1 MLKRLLVTG
10 LVVGFGLVALGQPL
24 EVWLS
29 VTFAESFNEA
39 IREMVLE
46 WSKKTGVE
54 VNLIL
59 LPDKIFNEK
68 LINAIET
75 RITPDITLVTEF
87 GDALAYEAG
96 LLVPL
101 DDLVERLGRE
111 DFWPQALEVMY
122 LPDPATGEMHIWAL
136 PIIMEP
142 FYWHIRTDLLKAAG
156 IEIPEYPT
164 WEWLIN
170 AAYKVN
176 RPPHRYGLGIGF
188 GVGWDTPTTLYFLVA
203 LYGGGF
209 VTEIS
214 PTGADIFNTEPTWR
228 LFADLKKWWKDKLIP
243 PDAIAWADIDNN
255 LAFMEGRV
263 MCIFNPTTVLA
274 TMVRTNHILLPGTGV
289 VNIPPVIEA
298 KESILVFRSTP
309 EREALAKD
317 LLYYILSD
325 KERLRVEICDKAAM
339 YGMPIFKS
347 QGEIMSE
354 KIRAREGV
362 YQYALHDLVE
372 PIRRGEFY
380 MWCNTVPFPY
390 GKAHPAWE
398 AITGAHTEWN
408 RFMTKLLLEDADPKV
423 VAAEMAAW
431 MNSILAKW
439 AK

>member
-1 MLKRLLVTG
+1 MKRLIVVG
-10 LVVGFGLVALGQPL
+10 IVVGFGIMVWAQPL

-29 VTFAESFNEA
+29 ITFAEDFNEA
-39 IREMVLE
+39 IRTLVLE
-46 WSKKTGVE
+46 WAQKTGNE
-54 VNLIL
+54 VNFVM

-75 RITPDITLVTEF
+75 RVTPDITLVTEY
-87 GDALAYEAG
+87 GDALAWAAG
-96 LLVPL
+96 LLAPL
-101 DDLVERLGRE
+101 DDLVFRLGIS
-111 DFWPQALEVMY
+111 DFWPEALGVMA
-122 LPDPATGEMHIWAL
+122 LPDPATGEWHIWGL

-142 FYWHIRTDLLKAAG
+142 FYWHIRIDLLEKAG

-164 WEWLIN
+164 WEWLLD

-176 RPPHRYGLGIGF
+176 DPPKVYGLGITLG
-188 GVGWDTPTTLYFLVA
+188 GGMDTPTILYYLVA

-214 PTGADIFNTEPTWR
+214 PNGADIFNSEPTWR
-228 LFADLKKWWKDKLIP
+228 LFEDLKKWWKDGIIP
-243 PDAIAWADIDNN
+243 PDSIAWGDIDNN
-255 LAFMEGRV
+255 LAFMEGRAFA
-263 MCIFNPTTVLA
+263 IHNPTTVLA
-274 TMVRTNHILLPGTGV
+274 TMIKTNHPLVPATGV
-289 VNIPPVIEA
+289 VNIPPVVEA

-317 LLYYILSD
+317 LLYYILSN

-339 YGMPIFKS
+339 YGMPIFRS
-347 QGEIMSE
+347 QGKIVSE
-354 KIRAREGV
+354 KIKAKEGV
-362 YQYALHDLVE
+362 YARALHDLVE

-398 AITGAHTEWN
+398 AIMGSGSEWA
-408 RFMTKLLLEDADPKV
+408 RFLNKLLVQDADPKD
-423 VAAEMAAW
+423 VAAEIAAW

>member
-1 MLKRLLVTG
+1 MKRLLVLG
-10 LVVGFGLVALGQPL
+10 LIVGFGCIAWAQPL

-29 VTFAESFNEA
+29 ITFAEDFNEA
-39 IREMVLE
+39 IRKLVLE
-46 WSKKTGVE
+46 WAKITGNE
-54 VNLIL
+54 VNFVM

-68 LINAIET
+68 LLHAIET
-75 RITPDITLVTEF
+75 RVTPDITLVTEF
-87 GDALAYEAG
+87 GDALAYAAG
-96 LLVPL
+96 LLAPL
-101 DDLVERLGRE
+101 DDLVDRLGRD
-111 DFWPQALEVMY
+111 DFWPQVLEVMS
-122 LPDPATGEMHIWAL
+122 LPDPVTGEIRIWSL

-156 IEIPEYPT
+156 IEVPEYPT

-170 AAYKVN
+170 AAYKVTK
-176 RPPHRYGLGIGF
+176 PPHRYGLGIGF
-188 GVGWDTPTTLYFLVA
+188 GVGWDTPTILYYLVA

-228 LFADLKKWWKDKLIP
+228 LFADIKKWWKDGLIP
-243 PDAIAWADIDNN
+243 PDAIAWGDIDNN

-263 MCIFNPTTVLA
+263 FAIHNPTTVLA
-274 TMVRTNHILLPGTGV
+274 TMVKANHILLPGTGV
-289 VNIPPVIEA
+289 ANIPPVIEA

-325 KERLRVEICDKAAM
+325 KERLRIEISDKAAM

-347 QGEIMSE
+347 QGEIFSQ
-354 KIRAREGV
+354 KIRDREGV
-362 YQYALHDLVE
+362 YKYALHDLVE

-398 AITGAHTEWN
+398 AITSAHSVWN
-408 RFMTKLLLEDADPKV
+408 KFMTKLLIEDADPKD

-431 MNSILAKW
+431 MNSILAQW